1 MLQGRH
7 RTRIRPQSASAKSTA
22 PPKRLAYF
30 RHSLIAPGVMCVV
43 AAWRWVVSIQRRSQR
58 VRRGWRPYQAE
69 AFGGDLAAG
78 QDMHELALCQIRRYV
93 ALGQQGDPIRGVRG
107 AGYSIDDK
115 ASASA
120 SH

>member
-1 MLQGRH
+1 
-7 RTRIRPQSASAKSTA
+7 
-22 PPKRLAYF
+22 
-30 RHSLIAPGVMCVV
+30 
-43 AAWRWVVSIQRRSQR
+43 
-58 VRRGWRPYQAE
+58 
-69 AFGGDLAAG
+69 
-78 QDMHELALCQIRRYV
+78 MHELALCQIRRDV